1 MDSFSSLPSIPSVKT
16 MDDDSHFNTAKLNN
30 NNSDDEQLAR
40 VNQQIE
46 VYKKRI
52 EHARA
57 KIQDANEQIIQHEQ
71 NKMLEQKRQNGGD
84 SLTLSKIEKEKSILV
99 ERLNHKLGELNK
111 KISHNKEL
119 RTKIDEL
126 RQERARYDEIYTK
139 LEHDV
144 QHQTEQMTCE
154 LEKGKAAL
162 KARDKAISE
171 LEALNKQLQEGRG
184 ALKLE
189 QEELCTL
196 EEQFQ
201 RHDIQQS
208 AELSANMRPN
218 TNISQKTSAEEDQ
231 NEEEEYDD
239 EQALDDALAK
249 IKSLSGIDDVD
260 NLIQAIEQKEELH
273 FGLFSRIAELEE
285 EAAKMESKITDAEE
299 DLKKVQRCGKNSVT
313 QKQKELK
320 LLDKKQKQLQEK
332 AQYIE
337 AQYQAQIDVWN
348 SVRSKIMTVHNELG
362 LSV

>member
-16 MDDDSHFNTAKLNN
+16 MDDDSHFNTA
-30 NNSDDEQLAR
+30 NSDDEQLAR

-52 EHARA
+52 EHTRA

-84 SLTLSKIEKEKSILV
+84 SLTLSKIEKEKLILV

-201 RHDIQQS
+201 RREQQS

-285 EAAKMESKITDAEE
+285 EAAKIESKITDAEE
-299 DLKKVQRCGKNSVT
+299 ELKKVQRCGKNSVT

>member
-16 MDDDSHFNTAKLNN
+16 MDDDSHFNTA
-30 NNSDDEQLAR
+30 NSDDEQLAR

-84 SLTLSKIEKEKSILV
+84 SLTLSKIEKEKLILV

-201 RHDIQQS
+201 RREQQS

-299 DLKKVQRCGKNSVT
+299 ELKKVQRCGKNSVT

>member
-16 MDDDSHFNTAKLNN
+16 MDDDSHFKTAKL

-46 VYKKRI
+46 VYKKKI
-52 EHARA
+52 EHLRA
-57 KIQDANEQIIQHEQ
+57 KIQDANEQIIHQEQ
-71 NKMLEQKRQNGGD
+71 NKMLEQKRQSGGD
-84 SLTLSKIEKEKSILV
+84 SLTLSKIEKEKLILV

-162 KARDKAISE
+162 KSRDKAISE

-189 QEELCTL
+189 QEELGTL

-201 RHDIQQS
+201 RHEQQS

-249 IKSLSGIDDVD
+249 IKSLSGIDDV
-260 NLIQAIEQKEELH
+260 NKLIQAIERKEELH

-285 EAAKMESKITDAEE
+285 EAAKIESKITDAEE
-299 DLKKVQRCGKNSVT
+299 ELKKVQRCGKNIVS

>member
-16 MDDDSHFNTAKLNN
+16 MDDDSHFNTA
-30 NNSDDEQLAR
+30 NSDDEQLAR

-84 SLTLSKIEKEKSILV
+84 SLTLSKIEKEKLILV

-201 RHDIQQS
+201 RHEQQS

-273 FGLFSRIAELEE
+273 FG
-285 EAAKMESKITDAEE
+285 
-299 DLKKVQRCGKNSVT
+299 KVV
-313 QKQKELK
+313 
-320 LLDKKQKQLQEK
+320 
-332 AQYIE
+332 
-337 AQYQAQIDVWN
+337 
-348 SVRSKIMTVHNELG
+348 
-362 LSV
+362 

>member
-84 SLTLSKIEKEKSILV
+84 SLTLSKIEKEKLILV

-201 RHDIQQS
+201 RHEQQS

-299 DLKKVQRCGKNSVT
+299 ELKKVQRCGKNSVT

>member
-84 SLTLSKIEKEKSILV
+84 SLTLSKIEKEKLILV

-201 RHDIQQS
+201 RREQQS

-299 DLKKVQRCGKNSVT
+299 ELKKVQRCGKNSVT
-313 QKQKELK
+313 QKKKELK
-320 LLDKKQKQLQEK
+320 LIDKKQKQLQEK

-348 SVRSKIMTVHNELG
+348 SVRSKIITVHNELG